1 MNQRLAVIE
10 VRCVPV
16 RGIFLWLFVIVSG
29 IAIGGGLYYQLVVML
44 KFRFNL

>member
-1 MNQRLAVIE
+1 MTRQFSIAQIL
-10 VRCVPV
+10 
-16 RGIFLWLFVIVSG
+16 LWLLVIVSG